1 MHIAPTEERTDDS
14 GLLAA
19 LRQGQA
25 GAFEQL
31 MRRYNRRLF
40 RAARG
45 IVRDDA
51 EAQDAVQE
59 GYLHAFQSLHRFRGD
74 SSIGTW
80 LTRIVINQAL
90 TQQRRY
96 GRVVLWSEEH
106 ADEEGE
112 MPEQHDSPSRSA
124 EDEFAR
130 RELRERLQQAVDLL
144 PPIYRSVF
152 ILRSVE
158 GLSVEETAQALR
170 VSGDVVKTRLLR
182 ARAMLRDTLSPSG
195 EAEAQRLYDF
205 QGHRCDEAVSVVL
218 ARLRAMG
225 VIRDH

>member
-1 MHIAPTEERTDDS
+1 MDIAPTEQASDDS
-14 GLLAA
+14 ALLAG

-25 GAFEQL
+25 RAFEQL

-40 RAARG
+40 RVARG

-59 GYLHAFQSLHRFRGD
+59 GYLHAFQSIHGFRGE
-74 SSIGTW
+74 SSIATW
-80 LTRIVINQAL
+80 LTRIVINHAL
-90 TQQRRY
+90 TQQRRA
-96 GRVVLWSEEH
+96 GRLVAWSEEH
-106 ADEEGE
+106 DEEGV
-112 MPEQHDSPSRSA
+112 MPHDHEEPGRSA

-158 GLSVEETAQALR
+158 GMSVEETAQALN

-182 ARAMLRDTLSPSG
+182 ARAMLRDALSPAG
-195 EAEAQRLYDF
+195 ETEARHLYDF
-205 QGHRCDEAVSVVL
+205 QGHRCDEAVAVVL
-218 ARLRAMG
+218 ARLRSLG

>member
-1 MHIAPTEERTDDS
+1 MEIAPTEEASDD
-14 GLLAA
+14 GLLAG

-25 GAFEQL
+25 RAFEQL

-40 RAARG
+40 RVARG

-59 GYLHAFQSLHRFRGD
+59 GYLHAFQSIHGFRGE
-74 SSIGTW
+74 SSIATW
-80 LTRIVINQAL
+80 LTRIVINHAL
-90 TQQRRY
+90 TQQRRA
-96 GRVVLWSEEH
+96 GRLVLWSEEH
-106 ADEEGE
+106 EEGA
-112 MPEQHDSPSRSA
+112 MPHEHDQPGRSA

-152 ILRSVE
+152 ILRAVE
-158 GLSVEETAQALR
+158 GMSVEETARSLS

-182 ARAMLRDTLSPSG
+182 ARAMLRDALSPAG
-195 EAEAQRLYDF
+195 ESEARHLYDF
-205 QGHRCDEAVSVVL
+205 QGHRCDEAVAVVL
-218 ARLRAMG
+218 ARLRSQG